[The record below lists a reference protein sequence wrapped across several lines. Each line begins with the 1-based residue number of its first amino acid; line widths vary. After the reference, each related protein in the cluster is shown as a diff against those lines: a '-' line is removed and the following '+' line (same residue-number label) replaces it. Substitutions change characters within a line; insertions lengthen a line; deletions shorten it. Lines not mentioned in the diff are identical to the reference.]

1 MTGNSRRK
9 DVLAEMLDEGSE
21 RGIERGIRNEKVL
34 GLMIYKASLCS
45 TQGWAVALCEYSYN
59 YYY

>member
-1 MTGNSRRK
+1 M
-9 DVLAEMLDEGSE
+9 AEMLDEGSE